1 MKIRKK
7 LFLGFGLLFI
17 VVLFFG
23 AVSIY
28 YVEEISETA
37 KVTLKNNYETLT
49 FTRAMRSVLDEND
62 LPLTSQAAATFDNA
76 LKKQENN
83 ITEHGEREATAG
95 VRKDFGLLVDPAQN
109 ITRKQVIVRNIRSLL
124 KTIDGLNMQAI
135 VLKNDTTHN
144 TVNKATLYLGAM
156 GFITF
161 LILFVLISNFPGFII
176 NPLHQFAEGLHEIS
190 QKNYDIRLDLRTSSE
205 FTHLSAAF
213 NVMVASLAESE
224 NANLTKILSEEVRI
238 KTLIE
243 ETPDAIF
250 GVNEKQ
256 EVLFMN
262 SLAKKILELG
272 EKQVV
277 GKSVDDLVKDSQLL
291 KTILENKDPDDPLKV
306 DLGGQISYFQQ
317 KSIEI
322 VAPNLK
328 LNLDYTVQYSGFSA
342 GMIYILKD
350 VSELKLV
357 SGE

>member
-37 KVTLKNNYETLT
+37 KVTLKNNYNTLT

-62 LPLTSQAAATFDNA
+62 LPLTSRAATTFDNA

-95 VRKDFGLLVDPAQN
+95 VRKDFGLLIDPARNLAQ
-109 ITRKQVIVRNIRSLL
+109 KQAAERNIRSLL
-124 KTIDGLNMQAI
+124 KTIDGLNMAAI
-135 VLKNDTTHN
+135 VQKNDTTHE

-161 LILFVLISNFPGFII
+161 LILFILIANFPGFII
-176 NPLHQFAEGLHEIS
+176 NPLHQLEDALQDIS
-190 QKNYDIRLDLRTSSE
+190 QKNYDTRLDFKTSDE
-205 FTHLSAAF
+205 FAQLSHAF
-213 NVMVASLAESE
+213 NRMAGNIGELE
-224 NANLTKILSEEVRI
+224 NENLTKILSGDIRI
-238 KTLIE
+238 RTLIE
-243 ETPDAIF
+243 EMQDAVI
-250 GVNEKQ
+250 GINEKE
-256 EVLFMN
+256 EVLFIN
-262 SLAKKILELG
+262 AAAKKILNLAD
-272 EKQVV
+272 KQVI
-277 GKSVDDLVKDSQLL
+277 GKHVSGLTKNSHLL
-291 KTILENKDPDDPLKV
+291 KVILDNKAPDDPLKV
-306 DLGGQISYFQQ
+306 SLDGKISHFKQ
-317 KSIEI
+317 KSIE
-322 VAPNLK
+322 VVVPNLK
-328 LNLDYTVQYSGFSA
+328 PNPLDAIQFSGFTA

-357 SGE
+357 GGE